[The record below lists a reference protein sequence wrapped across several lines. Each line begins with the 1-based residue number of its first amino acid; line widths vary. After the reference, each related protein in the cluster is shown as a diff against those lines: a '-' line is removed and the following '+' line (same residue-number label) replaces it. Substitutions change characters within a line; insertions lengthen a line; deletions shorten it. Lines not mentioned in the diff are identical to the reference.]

1 MKRILVATL
10 TILIL
15 TTSCQADTFHV
26 YKDEVKELLQDPKTR
41 KIQRNENDVSD
52 LNGCPVLFEMG
63 KWRLNKIGTE
73 EFGNLRYVWG
83 RDRSLVNGT
92 MISDGGISIDSSAYK
107 NSSHVTKQKN
117 LHPIYIGPWH
127 PITLTHT
134 EGSFFN
140 RKEITE
146 QKQIRFF
153 AYTGIGG
160 GDIQYQYE
168 SMTEEN
174 KNIPE
179 KKFSLSPTAKIAPD
193 RFSLCVVKWTARF
206 GYNAVAEV
214 KYPGLLNKIYGV
226 PVPTG
231 KIIEAKE

>member
-15 TTSCQADTFHV
+15 TTSCKADTFHL
-26 YKDEVKELLQDPKTR
+26 YKDEIKELLQDPRTR
-41 KIQRNENDVSD
+41 KFKGGDED
-52 LNGCPVLFEMG
+52 LNDLSGCPYLIELGTWLEYESQWGNFFDKSNVWRDGSVNSYKRFVLKE
-63 KWRLNKIGTE
+63 KNDDLSNKILQNKS
-73 EFGNLRYVWG
+73 FYPV
-83 RDRSLVNGT
+83 
-92 MISDGGISIDSSAYK
+92 
-107 NSSHVTKQKN
+107 
-117 LHPIYIGPWH
+117 YIGPWH
-127 PITLTHT
+127 PITLTRT
-134 EGSFFN
+134 KGSFFS
-140 RKEITE
+140 RKTIEE
-146 QKQIRFF
+146 KKQIRFF
-153 AYTGIGG
+153 AYYPKEGG
-160 GDIQYQYE
+160 NIQYQYE
-168 SMTEEN
+168 SMTEDN

-193 RFSLCVVKWTARF
+193 RFGLCVVKWTARF